1 MYIWEKIMY
10 VEYSKLCT
18 FFENLCT
25 FFKKLYTL
33 YVKKFVHFFEGFGYQ
48 MYRPYTLSN
57 LWRKIFIHQKIVYA
71 KYIELF
77 TLFENLYAL
86 SIQNYVHL
94 LRICVY

>member
-1 MYIWEKIMY
+1 MY

-33 YVKKFVHFFEGFGYQ
+33 YVIKFVHFFEGFGYK

-57 LWRKIFIHQKIVYA
+57 LRRKIFIHQKIVYA

-77 TLFENLYAL
+77 TLFENLCAL

>member
-1 MYIWEKIMY
+1 MY
-10 VEYSKLCT
+10 VLW
-18 FFENLCT
+18 
-25 FFKKLYTL
+25 
-33 YVKKFVHFFEGFGYQ
+33 KFVYILQKVVYIICKKICTFFEGFGYQ

-57 LWRKIFIHQKIVYA
+57 LRRKIFIHQKIVYA

-77 TLFENLYAL
+77 TLFENLCAL